1 MVLDL
6 ARERAPRLA
15 GSRLVCLDGPAGSG
29 KTTLALALADLA
41 TSAGLDAHVV
51 HMDDLYD
58 GWDGL
63 PRVGEALAP
72 LLGPLAAGAPG
83 RYRRYDWH
91 RAALAETVTVPP
103 APLLV
108 LEGVGSGLAA
118 WSHHQTLL
126 VWVEAPSALR
136 LARGLE
142 RDGADLA
149 DRWRAWRTAEDLHH
163 TADRTRERADL
174 VVDGT
179 GRTPPG
185 PPGEAP

>member
-29 KTTLALALADLA
+29 KTTLAAAVADLA
-41 TSAGLDAHVV
+41 TSAGLDTRVV

-72 LLGPLAAGAPG
+72 LLTPLSHGGPG

-91 RAALAETVTVPP
+91 RAAPAGTVTVPP

-118 WSHHQTLL
+118 WARHQTLL

-163 TADRTRERADL
+163 AADRTRQRADL

-179 GRTPPG
+179 GRTPPEQ
-185 PPGEAP
+185 PGEAP